1 MNFINLVLL
10 VLFACARSEKNL
22 GKLRQQN
29 RSLLKALKELTAQ
42 NEQAVGAGGS
52 PNIATHFNANSDAN
66 ENLELEESVGLF
78 TMNLYY
84 DGSQLCKGYVAWL
97 RPKNGLILGRAS
109 IADDTTG
116 TKCIFY
122 RHSGGKKVLIAVDPD
137 TCEQVQS
144 GDENRQKN
152 WKDTS
157 TWINKPGAYSLEGRR
172 SRDFMLECQ

>member
-42 NEQAVGAGGS
+42 NEQAVGAG
-52 PNIATHFNANSDAN
+52 

-84 DGSQLCKGYVAWL
+84 DGSQLCKGYIAWL